1 MTTKTTKTSKTT
13 PSPAKHVTSPTIA
26 TKSSSRSALF
36 ISHASP
42 EDNRFTLWLGAKL
55 TALGYEVW
63 SDLMRL
69 RGGDDWQQILEN
81 AMRERAGKVL
91 FVGTA
96 AGASK
101 HGVRNEIQ
109 MASDVAK
116 KIGDNAFI
124 IPLRLEPFDAPF
136 LIVHA
141 QYIDFSRGWARGL
154 TELLTAIEEAG
165 LPRAD
170 DHKADSIWRDLQ
182 LANGSSLVEK
192 PEPLISNWLRI
203 AKLPDTI
210 KVYEFAGSINIDAPP
225 DVRGAPW
232 PVVPFRRGFLS
243 FAAPQELAPFF
254 GPTIPIRLVAEK
266 RTDDAL
272 ATGWLEQRL
281 DAFELRRHFSDLARQ
296 AINATFAE
304 RGLTAFELGSRR
316 LAWWPNIK
324 VAPTAKVRFQWG
336 DVAGLRQIQGT
347 SGKRKLQWH
356 YGVSASIRTS
366 PVHHVQLTAHV
377 IFTSDGQSVL
387 GDAAKMHR
395 ARRSFTK
402 TWRNPRWRDMM
413 LAFLSWF
420 AAGESFIAIPVGLKE
435 GIWLELPP
443 MRFESPVST
452 PSEADETEDEQADD
466 DAADDIVF
474 DYEPHEEDEAEIPED
489 E

>member
-1 MTTKTTKTSKTT
+1 
-13 PSPAKHVTSPTIA
+13 
-26 TKSSSRSALF
+26 
-36 ISHASP
+36 
-42 EDNRFTLWLGAKL
+42 
-55 TALGYEVW
+55 
-63 SDLMRL
+63 MRL

-81 AMRERAGKVL
+81 AMRERAAKVL
-91 FVGTA
+91 FVGTV

-101 HGVRNEIQ
+101 RGVRNEIQ
-109 MASDVAK
+109 MATDVAK
-116 KIGDNAFI
+116 KIGDDAFI

-141 QYIDFSRGWARGL
+141 QYIDFSHGWARGL
-154 TELLTAIEEAG
+154 TELLTVIKEAG
-165 LPRAD
+165 LPRTEG
-170 DHKADSIWRDLQ
+170 HKADSIWRDLQ
-182 LANGSSLVEK
+182 LANGSSLVDK
-192 PEPLISNWLRI
+192 PERLISNWLRI
-203 AKLPDTI
+203 TKLPDTI

-243 FAAPQELAPFF
+243 FASPEDLAAFF
-254 GPTIPIRLVAEK
+254 GPTIPIRLAAEK

-281 DAFELRRHFSDLARQ
+281 DGFEVRGHFSDLARQ
-296 AINATFAE
+296 AINVAFAE

-377 IFTSDGQSVL
+377 IFTSDGQTVL
-387 GDAAKMHR
+387 GNAAKMHR

-402 TWRNPRWRDMM
+402 TWRNPRWRDLM

-435 GIWLELPP
+435 AIWLELPP
-443 MRFESPVST
+443 MRFDSPVST
-452 PSEADETEDEQADD
+452 PSEADEAEDEQADD
-466 DAADDIVF
+466 DTADDIIF
-474 DYEPHEEDEAEIPED
+474 DDGSLADDDAESADDE
-489 E
+489 